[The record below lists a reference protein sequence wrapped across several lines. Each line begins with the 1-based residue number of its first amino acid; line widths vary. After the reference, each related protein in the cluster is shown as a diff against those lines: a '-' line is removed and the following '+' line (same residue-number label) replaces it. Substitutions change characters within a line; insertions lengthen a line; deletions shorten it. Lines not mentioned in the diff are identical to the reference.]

1 MKRYVNAFLVTLTLF
16 VAGTLSAQEVKLG
29 ITVTPTFSFSASD
42 NNTVSSSNGDIG
54 ILYGLMADYIF
65 GDSDR
70 YAIFTGLTVHH
81 TAASFKG
88 QSGDYKIATSILE
101 IPASFKLSSNYVDNS
116 RFYGQFGMNLG
127 IPVSDKVK
135 EGPED
140 NIDVRGVLAAI
151 NMGLGWQYDF
161 STDGVVL
168 NLGVYF
174 NNGFTNVIEVEG
186 QKFRL
191 KHLGLRAGLYF

>member
-1 MKRYVNAFLVTLTLF
+1 MRYMKLYAVIFIIAFTQWK
-16 VAGTLSAQEVKLG
+16 ADAQELKLG
-29 ITVTPTFSFSASD
+29 ITVTPTFSFVASD
-42 NNTVSSSNGDIG
+42 NNTVSGNNGDIG
-54 ILYGLMADYIF
+54 ILYGLMADYQI
-65 GDSDR
+65 GEQER
-70 YAIFTGLTVHH
+70 YALFTGLTVHH
-81 TAASFKG
+81 TSASFEG

-101 IPASFKLSSNYVDNS
+101 IPAAFKLSSNYVDNS
-116 RFYGQFGMNLG
+116 KFYGQFGLNLG

-135 EGPED
+135 EGPEE
-140 NIDVRGVLAAI
+140 NIDVRGLLAAI

-161 STDGVVL
+161 SEDGVVL
-168 NLGVYF
+168 NIGAYF